1 MQSIHEVCEGVISF
15 IDSNPES
22 LCIVSLFDAKR
33 ELPKWMEYMHNTEFV
48 STNLGHSMDILRDK
62 DRYGG
67 KARLYVESKDNPD
80 IPFPIPFLNYG
91 NVDMDRLK
99 ENGTEL
105 NT

>member
-1 MQSIHEVCEGVISF
+1 MQSVSEFCERLMSF

-22 LCIVSLFDAKR
+22 LCVLHLFGAKR
-33 ELPKWMEYMHNTEFV
+33 ELPKWTEDRGSEFV

-80 IPFPIPFLNYG
+80 IPFPIPFINYG
-91 NVDMDRLK
+91 DVDVDRLK
-99 ENGTEL
+99 ETCTEL

>member
-1 MQSIHEVCEGVISF
+1 MQSIHEVCEGLMSF

-48 STNLGHSMDILRDK
+48 STNLGNAMDILKDK

-67 KARLYVESKDNPD
+67 KASLYVEARD
-80 IPFPIPFLNYG
+80 IPFPIPFINYG
-91 NVDMDRLK
+91 NVDVDRLK
-99 ENGTEL
+99 ESGTEL